1 MATLTESFINSAQRP
16 LQLRKRPDLQAR
28 RHQYQGRCY
37 WVVKD
42 PIGLNYFRFH
52 EEEYSILNWLDGLR
66 SLQSIRDQ
74 FQSNFAPQRISLQE
88 LQQFVGML
96 HRSGLLISNNTGQGR
111 QLRRRGDKKKRKE
124 LLGKLSNVFALRFRG
139 IDPER
144 ILNALLP
151 WFGWLFT
158 PAALLVAMMFGL
170 SALLLVFVQWQTF
183 MAKLPSFE
191 QFFAAENW
199 LWMGI
204 TMACVKVLHE
214 FGHGLSCKKFGGECH
229 EMGVMLLV
237 FTPCLYCNVSDSWML
252 PNKWQ
257 RVFIG
262 AAGMYVELILASI
275 ATFLWWYSEPGMLNF
290 ICLSVMFICSVS
302 TVVFNSNPL
311 LRFDG
316 YYILMDIMEIP
327 NLRQKS
333 SEVLKRWFQKT
344 CLGLELQDN
353 PFLPQKNKFWFGI
366 YTIAAGIYRWVVVFG
381 IIWFLNQVLKPY
393 GLESVGRSIA
403 IAGLIGMVAQ
413 PVIQTYKFF
422 RTPGKATRMKPKRVL
437 ATSAIAAA
445 IIGFVCF
452 VPLPFHV
459 DCAFEIQP
467 QDAYQVRVIEPGF
480 LVNWNK
486 RPGDYVR
493 QNEVI
498 AQLKNLPLEM
508 ELVNNIS
515 TRDVSLVNLEQAKLT
530 AAEDRKT
537 ERNLSTHEADFHK
550 AEEQVRV
557 TKSRFVNLNVLAK
570 RDGYIIEPPDKVD
583 QVKKVDEDQ
592 LSSWHGSPFSP
603 QNSDAYYTENDLLC
617 YVADPAK
624 MEAVMIVDQADV
636 ELLNVGDDVEMMLD
650 SARLNSIHGVIERIS
665 KTQIK
670 EAPQS
675 LAKQAGGSLDTL
687 SDSSGKLRPV
697 STSYQTRVPIE
708 NSHVP
713 LRVGYRGRAKI
724 HLEWKSLGWRF
735 ARYLNKTFKFEF

>member
-1 MATLTESFINSAQRP
+1 MTNLVDSFINSAQRP
-16 LQLRKRPDLQAR
+16 LQLRKRPDLQSR

-42 PIGLNYFRFH
+42 PVGLNYFRFH
-52 EEEYSILNWLDGLR
+52 EEEFSILNWLDGLR

-74 FQSNFAPQRISLQE
+74 FQANFAPQRISLQE

-124 LLGKLSNVFALRFRG
+124 LLGKLANVFALRFRG

-144 ILNALLP
+144 ILNGLLP

-158 PAALLVAMMFGL
+158 PGALVGVGMLAL

-183 MAKLPSFE
+183 MAKLPTFQ

-199 LWMGI
+199 LWMGL
-204 TMACVKVLHE
+204 TMATVKILHE

-257 RVFIG
+257 RVFIA

-275 ATFLWWYSEPGMLNF
+275 ATFLWWFSEPGMLNF
-290 ICLSVMFICSVS
+290 VSLSVMFICSVS

-333 SEVLKRWFQKT
+333 TEVLKRWFQTT
-344 CLGLELQDN
+344 CLGLELQEN
-353 PFLPQKNKFWFGI
+353 PFLPQKNKFWFGAF
-366 YTIAAGIYRWVVVFG
+366 TVAAAIYRWVVVFG

-393 GLESVGRSIA
+393 GLESVGRLIA
-403 IAGLIGMVAQ
+403 IIGIAGVISQ
-413 PVIQTYKFF
+413 PLIQTYKFF
-422 RTPGKATRMKPKRVL
+422 MTPGRATRMKPKRVL
-437 ATSAIAAA
+437 ATAAVAAAA
-445 IIGFVCF
+445 IGFVFF

-459 DCAFEIQP
+459 DCAFEVQP

-480 LVNWNK
+480 MAHWNK
-486 RPGDYVR
+486 RPGDHV
-493 QNEVI
+493 QENEVI
-498 AQLKNLPLEM
+498 AQLKSLQLEM
-508 ELVNNIS
+508 ELLNSVS
-515 TRDVSLVNLEQAKLT
+515 TRDISSLNLKQAKLT
-530 AAEDRKT
+530 ATEDPKAER
-537 ERNLSTHEADFHK
+537 ELSTREAELAK
-550 AEEQVRV
+550 ADEQVEV
-557 TKSRFVNLNVLAK
+557 TQSRIEHLDIVAR
-570 RDGYIIEPPDKVD
+570 RDGWIIEPPSKED
-583 QVKKVDEDQ
+583 QVKKYDEEQ

-603 QNSDAYYTENDLLC
+603 QNTDAYYAENDLLC
-617 YVADPAK
+617 YVADPTK
-624 MEAVMIVDQADV
+624 MEAVMIVDQTDV
-636 ELLNVGDDVEMMLD
+636 ELLKLGDDVEMMLD
-650 SARLNSIHGVIERIS
+650 SARLNSIHGTIERIS

-675 LAKQAGGSLDTL
+675 LASQAGGGLDTIA
-687 SDSSGKLRPV
+687 DPTGKLRPV
-697 STSYQTRVPIE
+697 STSYQARVPIE
-708 NSHVP
+708 NPHVP

-724 HLEWKSLGWRF
+724 YLEWKSLGWRL